1 MWGQRF
7 LQASLLTPEKV
18 YNDPAIPWKETKIF
32 HGSRDRMVRF
42 KEVSQVLWQRGGG
55 RRLLRLFVLAPT
67 PYRKTK
73 EGRRYYRQKA
83 YLLCDSQ
90 PVGCQSAFASL
101 LRSLAD

>member
-1 MWGQRF
+1 M
-7 LQASLLTPEKV
+7 LLAKLLSLLEGWA
-18 YNDPAIPWKETKIF
+18 PAFGQQRTCGRAIALAL
-32 HGSRDRMVRF
+32 VRF

-67 PYRKTK
+67 PYRKTE
-73 EGRRYYRQKA
+73 EGRRYYPQKA